1 MSSYKR
7 LTVAQLRE
15 LCEHRDI
22 YCSGLRKPELNFIL
36 CEYDAHIDVETV
48 DDVDDVREGKVTG
61 MMKCSTRVW
70 TVPTATLAM
79 S

>member
-1 MSSYKR
+1 MSSYER
-7 LTVAQLRE
+7 LTVAQLRD

-22 YCSGLRKPELNFIL
+22 YCSGLRKPELIDIL
-36 CEYDAHIDVETV
+36 REYDAHVDAEIV
-48 DDVDDVREGKVTG
+48 DDVDDVGEGKVTG

-70 TVPTATLAM
+70 TVPTATLAT